1 MAEAQPQ
8 RAPEAGL
15 LHRGLGRVEFFD
27 YARRDLEALA
37 AALEG
42 LAGEGRPCFSFHAP
56 IVRPPYFP
64 FPGETCFFLNQDPA
78 KRALSFRLLADTLGE
93 AKRWG
98 AEYVVT
104 HLTYGPGDTPERP
117 LAARL
122 AREACDRMAGLSRE
136 SGVAIDVEFAAYSE
150 AFDRPEDF
158 LGVVT
163 GHPELAIC
171 LDLGHAFLGAE
182 RRRRDFLGDIAL
194 LAPWA
199 RSMHLWNTRGEDHKR
214 GLGHVPLHPSQTP
227 AEGWIDI
234 EGVLDAVLERNP
246 AVRIIYEYP
255 VVAVTPEIQAGY
267 DWIAALVSGRRGA
280 KAAAAAAG

>member
-1 MAEAQPQ
+1 MAEALPE

-37 AALEG
+37 AALQG
-42 LAGEGRPCFSFHAP
+42 LAGEGHPCFSFHAP

-64 FPGETCFFLNQDPA
+64 FPGEACFFLNQDPA

-104 HLTYGPGDTPERP
+104 HLTYGPSDTPERP

-158 LGVVT
+158 LAVVT
-163 GHPELAIC
+163 GHPELGIC
-171 LDLGHAFLGAE
+171 LELGHAFLGAE
-182 RRRRDFLGDIAL
+182 QRRRDFLGDIAL

-199 RSMHLWNTRGEDHKR
+199 RSMHLWNTKGEDHKR
-214 GLGHVPLHPSQTP
+214 GFGHVPLHPSQTP

-234 EGVLDAVLERNP
+234 ECVLDAVLERNP
-246 AVRIIYEYP
+246 SVRIIYEYP

-267 DWIAALVSGRRGA
+267 DWIAAMVSCRRGA
-280 KAAAAAAG
+280 KAAAAAG

>member
-1 MAEAQPQ
+1 MAEALPE

-27 YARRDLEALA
+27 YARRDLETLA

-64 FPGETCFFLNQDPA
+64 FPGETCFFLNEDPA
-78 KRALSFRLLADTLGE
+78 KRALSFRLLADTLGQ
-93 AKRWG
+93 AKRWR

-104 HLTYGPGDTPERP
+104 HLTYGPSDTPERP

-122 AREACDRMAGLSRE
+122 AREACDRMADLSSEVGLP
-136 SGVAIDVEFAAYSE
+136 IDVEFAAYSQ

-158 LGVVT
+158 LAVVS
-163 GHPELAIC
+163 GHPELGIC
-171 LDLGHAFLGAE
+171 LDVGHAFLGAE
-182 RRRRDFLGDIAL
+182 RGRRDFLGDLAL

-199 RSMHLWNTRGEDHKR
+199 RSMHLWNTKGDDHKR
-214 GLGHVPLHPSQTP
+214 GFGHVPLHPSQTP

-234 EGVLDAVLERNP
+234 ECVLDTVLERNP

-255 VVAVTPEIQAGY
+255 VAAVTPEIQAGY
-267 DWIAALVSGRRGA
+267 DWIAALVSRRRGA
-280 KAAAAAAG
+280 KAAAAAG